1 MNITMKKAFE
11 FTPEVLSA
19 IGSEFEYFIVNGPHY
34 LQRYAETKYNTIAS
48 CMVKQLKT
56 LHSAGMKIHYE
67 FSGNTGRKE
76 GEGAWT
82 GIKYFADI
90 LKGHITS
97 MGINHKELKEVV
109 AGVKAELDPT
119 VVAIDG
125 DDSYS
130 LYRNA
135 ISLAE
140 YLGVD
145 RLYIH
150 GHSTDI
156 TVRRN
161 TTREGLETEV
171 HADMHAKQ
179 RVVEWLQGEKSGY
192 PTPEKKKPSG
202 LLKRE
207 GFTDLMRFA
216 ETLADTSGLWGID
229 KVRFMRDVAVNGF
242 EPPKKRGYSAVIVPV
257 KWIYGE
263 TKVTTSSGDI
273 TSSTALIQSGL

>member
-1 MNITMKKAFE
+1 TIDFVPLFE
-11 FTPEVLSA
+11 FTPKVLST
-19 IGSEFEYFIVNGPHY
+19 IGSEFEYFIINGPHY
-34 LQRYAETKYNTIAS
+34 LQRYPEDKYNNIAS
-48 CMVKQLKT
+48 KMAEQLRT

-76 GEGAWT
+76 GEGDWT

-90 LKGHITS
+90 LKGNITS
-97 MGINHKELKEVV
+97 MGINHKELKEVI
-109 AGVKAELDPT
+109 ASIKAELDPT
-119 VVAIDG
+119 VEVIDG

-130 LYRNA
+130 IYKNA
-135 ISLAE
+135 IALAS
-140 YLGVD
+140 YLEVN

-161 TTREGLETEV
+161 TTREGLETEAR
-171 HADMHAKQ
+171 ADMHAKQ

-192 PTPEKKKPSG
+192 PTPKKRQPSR

-207 GFTDLMRFA
+207 GFTDLMKFA
-216 ETLADTSGLWGID
+216 ETLADNSNVQGID
-229 KVRFMRDVAVNGF
+229 KIKLMREVAVNGY
-242 EPPKKRGYSAVIVPV
+242 EPPKKDNYSAVIVPV

-273 TSSTALIQSGL
+273 TSSAALIQSGL